1 MIFNGH
7 THDSLAQLD
16 ELTMTR
22 IQAMYADGVLGNQG
36 LLTVLGQ
43 LTTGVFNY
51 MRPANAPDYK
61 LSKILGQAY
70 DYIIP
75 PLTPEQ
81 QKEASNNAL
90 KTYMMMAPGFK
101 QDRFKS

>member
-16 ELTMTR
+16 EMTMIQ
-22 IQAMYADGVLGNQG
+22 IQAMYADGLIGNRGVL
-36 LLTVLGQ
+36 TALGQ
-43 LTTGVFNY
+43 LTAGIFNY

-61 LSKILGQAY
+61 LANILGQAY
-70 DYIIP
+70 DYIVP

-81 QKEASNNAL
+81 QKEQVNNAL
-90 KTYMMMAPGFK
+90 KTFMTAAPGFSES
-101 QDRFKS
+101 RFKK

>member
-16 ELTMTR
+16 EMTMIQ
-22 IQAMYADGVLGNQG
+22 IQAMYADGLIGNRGVL
-36 LLTVLGQ
+36 TALGQ
-43 LTTGVFNY
+43 LTAGVFNY

-61 LSKILGQAY
+61 LANILGQAY
-70 DYIIP
+70 DYIVP

-81 QKEASNNAL
+81 QKEQVNNAL
-90 KTYMMMAPGFK
+90 KTFMTAAPGFSES
-101 QDRFKS
+101 RFKK

>member
-7 THDSLAQLD
+7 THDTLAQLD
-16 ELTMTR
+16 EMTMLQ
-22 IQAMYADGVLGNQG
+22 IQAMYADGLIGNQG
-36 LLTVLGQ
+36 LLTILGQ

-70 DYIIP
+70 DYIVP
-75 PLTPEQ
+75 PLSPEQ
-81 QKEASNNAL
+81 QAEATSNAL
-90 KTYMMMAPGFK
+90 KTFMMAAPGFNK
-101 QDRFKS
+101 DRFKS

>member
-16 ELTMTR
+16 EMTM
-22 IQAMYADGVLGNQG
+22 IQIQTMYADGMIGNHG
-36 LLTVLGQ
+36 LLTTLGQ

-51 MRPANAPDYK
+51 MRPMNAPDYK
-61 LSKILGQAY
+61 LAKILGQAY
-70 DYIIP
+70 DYIVP

-81 QKEASNNAL
+81 QAEATNNAL
-90 KTYMMMAPGFK
+90 KTFMMAAPGFD
-101 QDRFKS
+101 QSRFKK